1 MSHILNCSEQCIK
14 VLQGDL
20 VFQFTGEGACRGK
33 SVLEESEHGGC
44 KFFTCSL
51 MEGREIQ
58 HLGHKT
64 KVNADSIP
72 LDHSRGGSTSTEDT
86 HTIV

>member
-1 MSHILNCSEQCIK
+1 M
-14 VLQGDL
+14 VLG
-20 VFQFTGEGACRGK
+20 
-33 SVLEESEHGGC
+33 ESEHEGC
-44 KFFTCSL
+44 KFFTCNL

-58 HLGHKT
+58 LRGYKT

-72 LDHSRGGSTSTEDT
+72 LDHSRGGSTSTEDR